1 MENYSKILTI
11 SVAAYNVEDTLPDTL
26 KSMYDKRILNDLE
39 VLIIDDGSSDNTAI
53 IAKRFEKKAPNTF
66 KYIRKK
72 NGGHGSTINKG
83 IEMATGKYFKV
94 VDGDD
99 WLDTNNLVTFIQD
112 LKKQDSDLV
121 LTNHVEVYPDHSKK
135 INLIS
140 GMDVNRKYTWNDNID
155 IKRVILH
162 TLTVKTALLR
172 EAHVHITEN
181 CFYVDIEF
189 VGWAAYVSKTIT
201 YFDLYLYMYRLGES
215 NQSVAKSN
223 MLKNINMQEK
233 VSYELVKM
241 YDQFVKSDNM
251 LPNQEKTIF
260 NTFKRSV
267 GSTMRTYLLMP
278 TSTAKKK
285 IQKFDSNINQISSIS
300 FQKLDEDKFIHL
312 VRKGNYSLVPLIKV
326 MYRIWVLKYGY

>member
-1 MENYSKILTI
+1 MKVLTV
-11 SVAAYNVEDTLPDTL
+11 SVAAYNVESTLEKTL
-26 KSMYDKRILNDLE
+26 ASFNDPRVYDDLE
-39 VLIIDDGSSDNTAI
+39 VLIIDDGSKDGTAK
-53 IAKRFEKKAPNTF
+53 IAKKYEKIAPHTF
-66 KYIRKK
+66 KYVAKK

-83 IEMATGKYFKV
+83 IELATGKYFKV

-99 WLDTNNLVTFIQD
+99 WVDTESLVTFIQD
-112 LKKQDSDLV
+112 LKKQNSDLV
-121 LTNHVEVYPDHSKK
+121 LTNHTEVYPDHSKTVK
-135 INLIS
+135 LIEN
-140 GMDVNRKYTWNDNID
+140 VEPKKEYTWKDNID
-155 IKRVILH
+155 IKRVVLH
-162 TLTVKTALLR
+162 TLTVKTKLLR
-172 EAHVHITEN
+172 ENNVHITEK
-181 CFYVDIEF
+181 CFYVDVEF
-189 VGWAAYVSKTIT
+189 VVWAAYVSRTIT
-201 YFDLYLYMYRLGES
+201 YFDLYLYMYRLGEA

-223 MLKNINMQEK
+223 MLKNIKMQEK

-285 IQKFDSNINQISSIS
+285 IQKFDSNINRISSIS

-312 VRKGNYSLVPLIKV
+312 VRKGNYSLIPLIKV

>member
-1 MENYSKILTI
+1 MKVLTV
-11 SVAAYNVEDTLPDTL
+11 SVAAYNVESTLEKTL
-26 KSMYDKRILNDLE
+26 ASFNDPRVYDDLE
-39 VLIIDDGSSDNTAI
+39 VLIIDDGSKDGTAK
-53 IAKRFEKKAPNTF
+53 IAKKYEKIAPHTF
-66 KYIRKK
+66 KYVAKK

-83 IEMATGKYFKV
+83 IELATGKYFKV

-99 WLDTNNLVTFIQD
+99 WVDTESLVTFIQD
-112 LKKQDSDLV
+112 LKKQNSDLV
-121 LTNHVEVYPDHSKK
+121 LTNHTEVYPDHSKTVK
-135 INLIS
+135 LIEN
-140 GMDVNRKYTWNDNID
+140 VEPKKEYTWKDNID
-155 IKRVILH
+155 IKRVVLH
-162 TLTVKTALLR
+162 TLTVKTKLLR
-172 EAHVHITEN
+172 ENNVHITEK
-181 CFYVDIEF
+181 CFYVDVEF
-189 VGWAAYVSKTIT
+189 VVWAAYVSHTIT
-201 YFDLYLYMYRLGES
+201 YFDLYLYMYRLGEA

-223 MLKNINMQEK
+223 MLKNIKMQEK

-285 IQKFDSNINQISSIS
+285 IQKFDSNINRISSIS

-312 VRKGNYSLVPLIKV
+312 VRKGNYSLIPLIKV